1 MIAPSNC
8 FDICQVAAYIYPMK
22 RTHKI
27 MAGFA
32 AAALLTTGGAGAGVT
47 VALQDQNKNTFVA
60 ECLAAATPDA
70 GGAPVIVVPGF
81 MNNDFYMSSLHA
93 RLQQEGYTVYGW
105 GAGLNTGPDADNFAA
120 FAQQLDQVY
129 ARHQQK
135 VAVVGYSLGGVY
147 ARELARIKPDQISHV
162 VTLGARFGMTDDAG
176 AVDPQVAKL
185 YRIVHGVAPASVAD
199 LTAPPPV
206 STVSLYSKSDRV
218 VPWTDS
224 QTTPGPQSANVEI
237 TQGHIAMPFNRE
249 VGALTAHLIQPNR
262 AITPA
267 TLPCRRP

>member
-1 MIAPSNC
+1 MLISLNN
-8 FDICQVAAYIYPMK
+8 FDICLGSAYIRAMK
-22 RTHKI
+22 RIQKI

-32 AAALLTTGGAGAGVT
+32 AAAALTAGGVGGAVT
-47 VALQDQNKNTFVA
+47 IALQDQDKNTA
-60 ECLAAATPDA
+60 LAQCLAAATPDA

-81 MNNDFYMSSLHA
+81 MNNDFYMSSLHT

-105 GAGLNTGPDADNFAA
+105 GAGLNTGPDAENFSALSE
-120 FAQQLDQVY
+120 QLDQVY

-162 VTLGARFGMTDDAG
+162 VTLGAPFGMTDDAG

-185 YRIVHGVAPASVAD
+185 YRIVHGVAPASRAE